1 MELDNACDGRKRGT
15 CCRMWLINMEKMEK
29 KTNAQES
36 PQRDSDKNEKRTKIV
51 KEANKPQHFPP
62 PKKKQLNK
70 IIKIKKIKAFRCI

>member
-1 MELDNACDGRKRGT
+1 
-15 CCRMWLINMEKMEK
+15 MEK

-62 PKKKQLNK
+62 PKKNN
-70 IIKIKKIKAFRCI
+70 